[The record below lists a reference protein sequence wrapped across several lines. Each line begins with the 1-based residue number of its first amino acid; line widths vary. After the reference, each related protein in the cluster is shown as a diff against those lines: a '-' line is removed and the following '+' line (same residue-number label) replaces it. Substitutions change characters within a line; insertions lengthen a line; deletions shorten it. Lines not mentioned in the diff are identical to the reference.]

1 MEKILKQ
8 IQEIAS
14 IMRLQKEVFTIEE
27 LSLYTG
33 YTVDYIY
40 KLVHQGDIPFTKPPK
55 GKKLFFIKEEIV
67 DWISTNKSTSDK
79 SLDERANN
87 YLMTNKFRNL

>member
-1 MEKILKQ
+1 MDKILLQLEELKKV
-8 IQEIAS
+8 
-14 IMRLQKEVFTIEE
+14 MLLQKEVFTIDE

-40 KLVHQGDIPFTKPPK
+40 KMVHQGVIPYSKPN

-67 DWISTNKSTSDK
+67 SWLSANKHK
-79 SLDERANN
+79 SNQELETQANS
-87 YLMTNKFRNL
+87 YLMSKKFGR